1 MKLISKVVA
10 AVMLIGAAA
19 LTVGQANAAPV
30 LTFNIANGGSLTGD
44 TTIGGT
50 GLSLSATTNLVEYT
64 DPLNVTTSAAA
75 SAAMSLTTAGA
86 TSSGANS
93 WTYSSGSFSIDGI
106 FDGVNL
112 APTPLIA
119 GDLVSATVTSFGGI
133 GVLTLQLSNL
143 VIADAVYDYFG
154 LYTDP
159 GARTDLDHS
168 GATAV
173 VINFTG
179 ATPIADDTNFTAN
192 TNDGGIVVSVPEPMT
207 AGLLGLGLIGMAAAA
222 RRRKAA

>member
-30 LTFNIANGGSLTGD
+30 LTFNIANGGALTGD
-44 TTIGGT
+44 TTIGGS
-50 GLSLSATTNLVEYT
+50 GLSMSATTNLVEYT
-64 DPLNVTTSAAA
+64 NPLNVTTSATANA
-75 SAAMSLTTAGA
+75 VLTMSTAGA
-86 TSSGANS
+86 TSSGPNS
-93 WTYSSGSFSIDGI
+93 WTYSSGTFSIDGM

-112 APTPLIA
+112 APTPLIS
-119 GDLVSATVTSFGGI
+119 GSISSATVTSFGPI
-133 GVLTLQLSNL
+133 GVLTLILNPL

-159 GARTDLDHS
+159 GARDDLEHT

-179 ATPIADDTNFTAN
+179 ATPIADDTSFTAN